1 MILAE
6 IDPPIVLIV
15 FVVISAIKWFLDRLK
30 NKGEQ
35 PHETS
40 ESLEDIYEE
49 FREEIR
55 HRQTTV
61 EQPVNAPPP
70 LPQAPPIQRQAR
82 QAQRQPQKQQQV
94 SKPTPRRIASLS
106 EEQKAAAA
114 RFEQLTSHKNTHRRN
129 TGTEGSLRSLLSNP
143 QSTQQAIIL
152 LEVLGKPKSMQQ
164 G

>member
-1 MILAE
+1 MTMAEVDFPWIL
-6 IDPPIVLIV
+6 LV
-15 FVVISAIKWFLDRLK
+15 FVVISAIKWFMEKVK
-30 NKGEQ
+30 NQGEP
-35 PHETS
+35 PHEIS

-61 EQPVNAPPP
+61 EQPVSAPPP
-70 LPQAPPIQRQAR
+70 LPQAPPVQRQAP
-82 QAQRQPQKQQQV
+82 RQPQQQPQV
-94 SKPTPRRIASLS
+94 SKPTPTRIATIS

-129 TGTEGSLRSLLSNP
+129 TGAEGSIRSLLSNP
-143 QSTQQAIIL
+143 RSTQQAIIL

>member
-1 MILAE
+1 MITAE
-6 IDPPIVLIV
+6 IDFPWILLV
-15 FVVISAIKWFLDRLK
+15 FVVISAVKWFMEKVK
-30 NKGEQ
+30 NQGNQ

-40 ESLEDIYEE
+40 ESLEDIYED

-55 HRQTTV
+55 QRQTTV

-70 LPQAPPIQRQAR
+70 LPQAPQP
-82 QAQRQPQKQQQV
+82 AQRQLRV
-94 SKPTPRRIASLS
+94 STPLSAKIATPKRIAALS
-106 EEQKAAAA
+106 DGQKAAAA

-129 TGTEGSLRSLLSNP
+129 TGPKGSLRSLLSSP
-143 QSTQQAIIL
+143 QSTQQAMIL